1 MNERIMKAKEKIH
14 KGSGNVFEDLAVQYP
29 ERVLA
34 RAQIMFRI
42 SEIIKERSLTQKQA
56 AKLLGIPQSKVSC
69 LVNGKLSAFSLDYLF
84 KLLNALDRNV
94 EIVIRPKSKDEKRA
108 TTHVSLAA

>member
-1 MNERIMKAKEKIH
+1 MSSKKIH
-14 KGSGNVFEDLAVQYP
+14 KGNGNVFEDLAVNHP

-42 SEIIKERSLTQKQA
+42 SEIIKERNLTQKQA
-56 AKLLGIPQSKVSC
+56 AKLLDIPQSKVSC
-69 LVNGKLSAFSLDYLF
+69 LINGKLSMFSLDHLF
-84 KLLNALDRNV
+84 RILNALDRNV
-94 EIVIRPKSKDEKRA
+94 EIIIRPKSKKEKEA